1 MAKIFTIENCCKITE
16 KSEEPTFLYNP
27 YNILY
32 FFRRHKSQSPPQ
44 SLQRVLDVLG
54 ALRTSY

>member
-16 KSEEPTFLYNP
+16 KSEEPTLLYNP

-32 FFRRHKSQSPPQ
+32 FFRRHKSQSPPNPYN
-44 SLQRVLDVLG
+44 G
-54 ALRTSY
+54 F